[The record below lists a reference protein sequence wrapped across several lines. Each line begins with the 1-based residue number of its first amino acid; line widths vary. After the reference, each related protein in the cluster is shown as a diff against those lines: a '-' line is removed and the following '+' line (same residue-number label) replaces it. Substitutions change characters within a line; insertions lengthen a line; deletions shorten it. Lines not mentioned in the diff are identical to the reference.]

1 LRLDT
6 AGISKLFP
14 SRPFS
19 PRTTTGAASWVFFLS
34 SMTHTVIGVFLPLAL
49 QVLHGIDPL
58 VAGYMTA
65 SLAVSWTLASMATAH
80 LHGRAAAVAIVVGQ
94 VMCVVGL
101 GALAIG
107 IEQVP
112 AYVVPILN
120 SLVGL
125 GLGCSNLHVTAA
137 TMRHARPGEETLT
150 ASSIPTVRSLGIAF
164 GAAGAGVI
172 ANGAGLTD
180 ALAHDD
186 VARAVLAVLG
196 IGVLA
201 PLGAL
206 IFAIRFVSL
215 TGNDAVN
222 RAPATNAPGSAGA
235 IH

>member
-1 LRLDT
+1 
-6 AGISKLFP
+6 
-14 SRPFS
+14 
-19 PRTTTGAASWVFFLS
+19 
-34 SMTHTVIGVFLPLAL
+34 
-49 QVLHGIDPL
+49 
-58 VAGYMTA
+58 
-65 SLAVSWTLASMATAH
+65 
-80 LHGRAAAVAIVVGQ
+80 
-94 VMCVVGL
+94 
-101 GALAIG
+101 
-107 IEQVP
+107 
-112 AYVVPILN
+112 
-120 SLVGL
+120 
-125 GLGCSNLHVTAA
+125 
-137 TMRHARPGEETLT
+137 MRHARPGEETLT